1 LARGNL
7 SGLLGA
13 TPASAASWNG
23 VRAPYDAPTGPRPH
37 FDRRTLLTHDI
48 ENTVANFNQ
57 VVLLGNLTRD
67 IELRHTQSGMA
78 LAKFGMAINRK
89 WTQNGEQKESTCFV
103 DLTAWGRQAEVL
115 SQYVKKGSQLF
126 VQGRLEYSTWE
137 AEGGGKRS
145 KLEVVVENFQ
155 FLGSGRGAGG
165 GAGGAAAAG
174 GGEEG
179 APRRSGGGKQAAGG
193 AEQAQGGSDVD
204 YGDIP
209 F

>member
-1 LARGNL
+1 M
-7 SGLLGA
+7 
-13 TPASAASWNG
+13 
-23 VRAPYDAPTGPRPH
+23 
-37 FDRRTLLTHDI
+37 
-48 ENTVANFNQ
+48 ANFNK
-57 VVLLGNLTRD
+57 VILLGNLTRD

-126 VQGRLEYSTWE
+126 VEGRLEYSTWE
-137 AEGGGKRS
+137 SQEGGKRS

-155 FLGSGRGAGG
+155 FVGSGAGRGGAGG
-165 GAGGAAAAG
+165 GG
-174 GGEEG
+174 GGSDEG
-179 APRRSGGGKQAAGG
+179 APRRSGGRAAPAGG
-193 AEQAQGGSDVD
+193 NGEAAAQGGGDVD

>member
-1 LARGNL
+1 M
-7 SGLLGA
+7 
-13 TPASAASWNG
+13 
-23 VRAPYDAPTGPRPH
+23 
-37 FDRRTLLTHDI
+37 
-48 ENTVANFNQ
+48 ANYNK
-57 VVLLGNLTRD
+57 VILLGNLTRD

-89 WTQNGEQKESTCFV
+89 WSQNGEQKESTCFV

-126 VQGRLEYSTWE
+126 VEGRLEYSTWE

-155 FLGSGRGAGG
+155 FVGTGRGG
-165 GAGGAAAAG
+165 GAGGGGGDEG
-174 GGEEG
+174 GGE
-179 APRRSGGGKQAAGG
+179 RRSGGRSKPQASGG
-193 AEQAQGGSDVD
+193 NEGQAEVD

>member
-1 LARGNL
+1 M
-7 SGLLGA
+7 
-13 TPASAASWNG
+13 
-23 VRAPYDAPTGPRPH
+23 
-37 FDRRTLLTHDI
+37 
-48 ENTVANFNQ
+48 ANFNK
-57 VVLLGNLTRD
+57 VILLGNLTRD
-67 IELRHTQSGMA
+67 VELRHTQGGQA

-89 WTQNGEQKESTCFV
+89 YTVNGEAKETTCFV

-126 VQGRLEYSTWE
+126 IEGRLEYSTWE

-155 FLGSGRGAGG
+155 FVGSKGGGGSAGG
-165 GAGGAAAAG
+165 GDDSMGERPRSSSRRPQQQEGGAAAG
-174 GGEEG
+174 GGE
-179 APRRSGGGKQAAGG
+179 
-193 AEQAQGGSDVD
+193 VD